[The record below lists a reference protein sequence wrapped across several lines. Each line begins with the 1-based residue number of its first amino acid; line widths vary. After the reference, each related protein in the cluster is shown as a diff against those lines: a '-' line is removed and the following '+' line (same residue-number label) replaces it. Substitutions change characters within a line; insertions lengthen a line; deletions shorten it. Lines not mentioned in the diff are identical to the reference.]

1 MEFWMMLSESQ
12 VPNKE
17 PRVAVDVIVAGS
29 KILNTHH
36 VPYVCFIHLFMSKN
50 FFFLLI
56 QSLAIWPWLVWYLL
70 RRLG

>member
-17 PRVAVDVIVAGS
+17 HRVAVDVIVAGS

-36 VPYVCFIHLFMSKN
+36 VPYVCFIHLFMSIN
-50 FFFLLI
+50 FFF
-56 QSLAIWPWLVWYLL
+56 SFDTESCYLALAGLVPAM
-70 RRLG
+70 